1 MNQEEKL
8 SRGIVSVLI
17 ANIINLGFNLLTN
30 FLLPKFLSIESYAD
44 IKTFQLY
51 VTYAGFLHLGYIDG
65 MYLRYGGKEISS
77 IDKKELSQDISTL
90 RVFQIFVTA
99 ILLVLGLILD
109 DFMVIAFGAA
119 ILPLNMATYFK
130 FLYQATGEFNKYGK
144 IMNATTIATFII
156 NMVLVVFLKTNSSV
170 LIVFS
175 YVILDIIIWI
185 FLEAVSKK
193 MITIRLLCF
202 SPKAL
207 KENIQQGFFLMLGT
221 FSSILL
227 TSMDRWFVKILMNV
241 ASFAQ
246 YSFAVSMDNFLN
258 VAITPITVTLYNYF
272 CKESKQ
278 ERIIN
283 IRKYV
288 IIFGTMIIAAAFPAK
303 FVLEIFLQE
312 YLDASAVVFLLFG
325 SQLCY
330 LIIKGIYVNLY
341 KVQRMQTKY
350 FYRVCL
356 VVVIGF
362 VFNVVCYRINPIK
375 EAFAVGTLL
384 SAFVWLYLSNRDF
397 KSIKLEKNEI
407 ALIVCTEVAFL
418 MIGMNLS
425 AIAGFILYVV
435 VEIVLYMLFMRQTVV
450 EIIELLSHTLKKVM
464 GKKSC

>member
-278 ERIIN
+278 ERIVN

-330 LIIKGIYVNLY
+330 LVIKGIYVNLY

>member
-1 MNQEEKL
+1 MNQEEEL

-90 RVFQIFVTA
+90 RVFQILVTA
-99 ILLVLGLILD
+99 ILLVLGIRIN
-109 DFMVIAFGAA
+109 DFMLIAFGAA

-156 NMVLVVFLKTNSSV
+156 NMVLVVFLKTNSSI

-175 YVILDIIIWI
+175 YVVLDIIIWI

-193 MITIRLLCF
+193 MIRIRLLCF

-227 TSMDRWFVKILMNV
+227 TSMDRWFVKVLMNV

-312 YLDASAVVFLLFG
+312 YLDASAVVFFLFG

-330 LIIKGIYVNLY
+330 LVIKGIYVNLY
-341 KVQRMQTKY
+341 KVQRMQSKY
-350 FYRVCL
+350 FCRVCS
-356 VVVIGF
+356 VVAIGF
-362 VFNVVCYRINPIK
+362 IFNVVCYRINPIK

-397 KSIKLEKNEI
+397 KSIKLDKSEI

-418 MIGMNLS
+418 TIGMNLS
-425 AIAGFILYVV
+425 AIVGFILYIV
-435 VEIVLYMLFMRQTVV
+435 VEIVLYMLLMRQTVV
-450 EIIELLSHTLKKVM
+450 EIIGLLSRTLKKVM
-464 GKKSC
+464 RKKSC

>member
-330 LIIKGIYVNLY
+330 LVIKGIYVNLY

>member
-30 FLLPKFLSIESYAD
+30 FLLPKFLSVESYAD

-90 RVFQIFVTA
+90 RIFQIFVTA

-130 FLYQATGEFNKYGK
+130 FLYQATGEFNEYGK

-156 NMVLVVFLKTNSSV
+156 NMVLVVFLKTNSSI

-175 YVILDIIIWI
+175 YVVLDIIIWL

-193 MITIRLLCF
+193 TITIRLLCF

-303 FVLEIFLQE
+303 FVLEVFLQE

-330 LIIKGIYVNLY
+330 LVIKGIYVNLY

-350 FYRVCL
+350 FYRVCS

-362 VFNVVCYRINPIK
+362 VFNVICYQINPIK

-397 KSIKLEKNEI
+397 KSIKLEKNEV
-407 ALIVCTEVAFL
+407 ALIVCTEIAFL

-425 AIAGFILYVV
+425 AIVGLVLYVV

-450 EIIELLSHTLKKVM
+450 EIIGLLSHTLKKVM

>member
-65 MYLRYGGKEISS
+65 MYLRYGGKEITR

-90 RVFQIFVTA
+90 RIFQVFVTA
-99 ILLVLGLILD
+99 ILLVLGLTIN

-119 ILPLNMATYFK
+119 VLPLNMATYFK

-156 NMVLVVFLKTNSSV
+156 NMVLVVLLKTNSSI

-193 MITIRLLCF
+193 AIMIRLLCF

-241 ASFAQ
+241 SSFAQ

-303 FVLEIFLQE
+303 FVLETFLQE

-330 LIIKGIYVNLY
+330 LVIKGIYVNLY

-350 FYRVCL
+350 FYRVCS

-362 VFNVVCYRINPIK
+362 VFNVVCYRINQVK

-397 KSIKLEKNEI
+397 KSIKLDKNEI
-407 ALIVCTEVAFL
+407 ALIVCTEIVFL

-425 AIAGFILYVV
+425 AIVGFVLYVV
-435 VEIVLYMLFMRQTVV
+435 VEIVLYLLFMRQTMV
-450 EIIELLSHTLKKVM
+450 EIIELLSRILKKVM
-464 GKKSC
+464 RKKSC

>member
-90 RVFQIFVTA
+90 RIFQIFVTA

-278 ERIIN
+278 ERIVN

-330 LIIKGIYVNLY
+330 LVIKGIYVNLY

>member
-8 SRGIVSVLI
+8 SREMLSVLI
-17 ANIINLGFNLLTN
+17 ANLINLGFNLLTN

-65 MYLRYGGKEISS
+65 MYLKYGGKEISN

-90 RVFQIFVTA
+90 RIFQIFVTV
-99 ILLVLGLILD
+99 ILLILGLIID
-109 DFMVIAFGAA
+109 DFMIIAFGAA

-130 FLYQATGEFNKYGK
+130 FLYQATGEFNEYGK

-156 NMVLVVFLKTNSSV
+156 NMVLVVFLRTDSSI

-175 YVILDIIIWI
+175 YVVLDITIWI
-185 FLEAVSKK
+185 FLEAISRRSIKI
-193 MITIRLLCF
+193 MLLCF
-202 SPKAL
+202 SLKAL
-207 KENIQQGFFLMLGT
+207 MENIQQGFFLMLGT

-227 TSMDRWFVKILMNV
+227 TSMDRWFVKILLNV

-272 CKESKQ
+272 CKESKE
-278 ERIIN
+278 ERIIR
-283 IRKYV
+283 IRKFV
-288 IIFGTMIIAAAFPAK
+288 IVFGTMIIAAAFPAK
-303 FVLEIFLQE
+303 FVLETFLPE
-312 YLDASAVVFLLFG
+312 YLDASVVVFLLFG

-330 LIIKGIYVNLY
+330 LVIKGIYVNLY

-350 FYRVCL
+350 FCKVCS
-356 VVVIGF
+356 VVAIGF
-362 VFNVVCYRINPIK
+362 IFNVVCYLIHPVK

-397 KSIKLEKNEI
+397 KSIKLDKNEI
-407 ALIVCTEVAFL
+407 VLIVCTEIVFL

-425 AIAGFILYVV
+425 AVVGFILYVA
-435 VEIVLYMLFMRQTVV
+435 VEIVLYLLLMRQTVA
-450 EIIELLSHTLKKVM
+450 EIIRLLLRILKKVM
-464 GKKSC
+464 RKKSC